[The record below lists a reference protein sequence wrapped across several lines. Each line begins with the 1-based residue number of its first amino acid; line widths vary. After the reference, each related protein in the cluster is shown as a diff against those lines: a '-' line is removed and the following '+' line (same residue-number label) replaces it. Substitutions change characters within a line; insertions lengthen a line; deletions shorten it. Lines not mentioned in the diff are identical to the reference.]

1 MQHSNSLGLRK
12 VLWLF
17 ALCLGLI
24 LLFGLC
30 ILLVGLILYWLEG
43 TAISSAQSIYV
54 GTICGLV
61 VLLFLSVFHLK
72 REIVLLPY
80 HDRAAFVGSLENNL
94 QEMGYQAVKQSEEE
108 LLYSPPFHS
117 WLLGGKIRVEVK
129 DDSARIVGPK
139 VYLEMLRSKLR
150 VQSHLKDLTRTLRD
164 SQHLHL
170 NQALKRLE
178 IRMRITRE
186 QWPAVYREVIE
197 VLAKEGALIVCDV
210 NILAQHEKGIEQRSV
225 ELPIRGWLQQQ
236 GIEAKW
242 SRERVAPVTLDQSQ
256 TVPAKE
262 GDG

>member
-1 MQHSNSLGLRK
+1 
-12 VLWLF
+12 
-17 ALCLGLI
+17 LGLI

-43 TAISSAQSIYV
+43 TAIFSAQSIYV

-72 REIVLLPY
+72 REIILLPY
-80 HDRAAFVGSLENNL
+80 HDRAGFVGSLENNL
-94 QEMGYQAVKQSEEE
+94 QEMGYQAVRQNEDE
-108 LLYSPPFHS
+108 LLFSPSFHS

-139 VYLEMLRSKLR
+139 VYLEMLRKKLR
-150 VQSHLKDLTRTLRD
+150 VQSHLKDLRTLRD
-164 SQHLHL
+164 SQQLHL

-197 VLAKEGALIVCDV
+197 VLAKEGSLIVCDV
-210 NILAQHEKGIEQRSV
+210 NILAQNEKGFEQRNV

-256 TVPAKE
+256 AVPAKE
-262 GDG
+262 GES